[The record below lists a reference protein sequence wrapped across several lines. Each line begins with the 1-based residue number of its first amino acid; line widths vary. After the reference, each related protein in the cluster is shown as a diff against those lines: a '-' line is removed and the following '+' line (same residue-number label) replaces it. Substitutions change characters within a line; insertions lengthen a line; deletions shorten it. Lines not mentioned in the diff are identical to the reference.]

1 MLPQEDQIIKA
12 KNADINNSVVCDTL
26 RDSESER
33 QVDEDS
39 KDVRAMPKKKS
50 CNCTPFVLMI
60 ALSVHATFE
69 GIALGLQMTMA
80 QTLNIVVA
88 VVIHKG
94 AASSALGIS
103 LVKVFP
109 NDFTLVRYLILIFSF
124 ATPLGVVIGIL
135 AAGAGDLVDIIMSS
149 LAAGTFI
156 YIACTE
162 IVVAEFNG
170 SHRIYKLIAFISGAC
185 IISSLSFIPGA

>member
-1 MLPQEDQIIKA
+1 
-12 KNADINNSVVCDTL
+12 
-26 RDSESER
+26 
-33 QVDEDS
+33 
-39 KDVRAMPKKKS
+39 
-50 CNCTPFVLMI
+50 MI

-69 GIALGLQMTMA
+69 GIALGLQMTLA

-124 ATPLGVVIGIL
+124 ATPLGVVIASWRQVL
-135 AAGAGDLVDIIMSS
+135 ATLSTLLCRRLLQALSS
-149 LAAGTFI
+149 T
-156 YIACTE
+156 
-162 IVVAEFNG
+162 
-170 SHRIYKLIAFISGAC
+170 SH
-185 IISSLSFIPGA
+185 